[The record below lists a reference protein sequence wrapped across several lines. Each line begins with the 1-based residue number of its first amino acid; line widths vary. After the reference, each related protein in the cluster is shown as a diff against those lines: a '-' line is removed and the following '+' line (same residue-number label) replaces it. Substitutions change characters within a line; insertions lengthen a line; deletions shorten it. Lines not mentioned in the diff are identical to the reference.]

1 MVFLKI
7 LIKNVTFIDIFIW
20 IVAFINGFIF
30 REILREAN
38 TIYKHFNSSDRI
50 VNLHDEAKRA
60 LEKNAGKERRKLT
73 AEELLDKRAKT
84 NKWYAIYL
92 NLTASFP
99 LMGMLGTVISL
110 IEITNLINETATE
123 SFLAALTSTFW
134 GIVAALVFKW
144 LDAKVSYKIED
155 NEKHMDF
162 ILNPNRKN

>member
-1 MVFLKI
+1 MELFKI
-7 LIKNVTFIDIFIW
+7 LFKNITFIDISIW
-20 IVAFINGFIF
+20 IIAFINGFLF

-60 LEKNAGKERRKLT
+60 LKKSAGKERITLT
-73 AEELLDKRAKT
+73 QEELLDKRAKT
-84 NKWYAIYL
+84 NKLYAIYL
-92 NLTASFP
+92 SLTAGFP

-110 IEITNLINETATE
+110 IEIADLMNGTAAE

-162 ILNPNRKN
+162 IFNPNRKN